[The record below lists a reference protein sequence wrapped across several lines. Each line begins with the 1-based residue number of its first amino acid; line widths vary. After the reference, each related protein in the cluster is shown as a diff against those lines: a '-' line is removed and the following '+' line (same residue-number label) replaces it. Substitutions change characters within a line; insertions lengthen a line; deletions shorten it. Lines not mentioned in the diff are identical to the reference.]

1 VPHGGK
7 FPTYVYDRLILLGK
21 NKLMSWAQ
29 SMLVEIGT
37 HGDGAPMKV
46 EENLIGM
53 AKGVISALA
62 LIILCQVYMIF

>member
-1 VPHGGK
+1 LKYETHGG
-7 FPTYVYDRLILLGK
+7 
-21 NKLMSWAQ
+21 
-29 SMLVEIGT
+29 
-37 HGDGAPMKV
+37 GAFIKV

>member
-1 VPHGGK
+1 LK
-7 FPTYVYDRLILLGK
+7 YK
-21 NKLMSWAQ
+21 
-29 SMLVEIGT
+29 T
-37 HGDGAPMKV
+37 HGDGAFIKV

>member
-1 VPHGGK
+1 
-7 FPTYVYDRLILLGK
+7 
-21 NKLMSWAQ
+21 M
-29 SMLVEIGT
+29 
-37 HGDGAPMKV
+37 